1 MVLLFESGNDLSSQ
15 HLSASTFGVR
25 KLNFC
30 VRYGNR
36 WILSAIIT
44 AMVISSWGYPK
55 EYIQIVFGVL
65 SSALLRFSFRLLIS
79 VSEDLQLHSNLSNSF
94 RTSAWLV
101 KIIDFCEK
109 ISFRFFL
116 VSFHLFV

>member
-1 MVLLFESGNDLSSQ
+1 
-15 HLSASTFGVR
+15 
-25 KLNFC
+25 
-30 VRYGNR
+30 
-36 WILSAIIT
+36 
-44 AMVISSWGYPK
+44 MVISSWAIPK

-65 SSALLRFSFRLLIS
+65 SSALLRFPFRLLIS

-94 RTSAWLV
+94 RTLAWLV